1 MLRKENNKRHILLL
15 VSAVPGLGHL
25 ILGLSRRGLHLLVF
39 TIGITAVLIC
49 RWKIFIDSLL
59 SSNIGNRIA
68 SIFII
73 VSIIGCILFSILNV
87 SSILKKDDDK
97 KRGTS
102 PMKLAYKRFL
112 ANKLAMT
119 ATYVIIILYIMAIL
133 APILAPYDPVLIDNV
148 MQTRFIPPCFAHPFG
163 TDEFGRD
170 LLSRAL
176 YGSRISLSIGL
187 LAVLIAVSF
196 GTIYGAVA
204 GFFKGTIDNL
214 LMRLVDV
221 IIAFPIFFLMLML
234 VAIFEVNILVLVLI
248 MGFTSWMG
256 TARFIRGEI
265 LSLREKEF
273 IEGAKAIGL
282 PNHRIIFR
290 YLIPNA
296 MSPVLVSAALMVGG
310 MIGAEA
316 GLSFLGIGIQP
327 PTPTWGNMI
336 SSGQDVLLMAWWVSF
351 FPGLLLT
358 ITILSFNL
366 IADGLRDALDP
377 KTLMRRYL

>member
-1 MLRKENNKRHILLL
+1 MQRKEKNKRYILLL
-15 VSAVPGLGHL
+15 VSSVPGLGHL
-25 ILGLSRRGLHLLVF
+25 ILGQLRSGFHLLVF
-39 TIGITAVLIC
+39 TIGMTAVVIC
-49 RWKIFIDSLL
+49 RWEIFINSLL
-59 SSNIGNRIA
+59 SPNIGNLTA
-68 SIFII
+68 SVFIV
-73 VSIIGCILFSILNV
+73 VSIISCIIFSILNV
-87 SSILKKDDDK
+87 HFILKRSIK
-97 KRGTS
+97 KKTGIS
-102 PMKLAYKRFL
+102 PMKLAFRRFKV
-112 ANKLAMT
+112 NQLAMI
-119 ATYVIIILYIMAIL
+119 ATYVIIIFFMMAIL
-133 APILAPYDPVLIDNV
+133 APILAPYDPVLIDDV
-148 MQTRFIPPCFAHPFG
+148 MQTRFIAPCFDHPFG

-204 GFFKGTIDNL
+204 GFFKGLIDNL
-214 LMRLVDV
+214 LMRIVDV
-221 IIAFPIFFLMLML
+221 IIAFPIFFLMLMM
-234 VAIFEVNILVLVLI
+234 VAIFEVNILVMILI

-256 TARFIRGEI
+256 TARYIRGEI

-282 PNHRIIFR
+282 PNHLIIFR

-336 SSGQDVLLMAWWVSF
+336 SSGQDVLMVAWWVSF

-358 ITILSFNL
+358 ITILCFNL

-377 KTLMRRYL
+377 KTLMRKYF